1 MYTLDWIILAIYFL
15 VLLAIGLWA
24 SSTRRK
30 DSSLFLAGHSLRWHH
45 IGFSM
50 WGTNVGPSMLIASAS
65 AGFTTGIVSGN
76 YAWYAFVF
84 IALLAFVFAP
94 RYLGTKVHTLPEFMG
109 MRYGPSTR
117 NILAWYTIVTIII
130 SWLALTLF
138 AGGILIRQVF
148 AIPMWAS
155 ALTLLAVSAF
165 FTMLGGLKAV
175 AYTNVYQM
183 LLLIFVS
190 ATLTIAGLDRVGGV
204 AALAAKVPADYW
216 VLFKPN
222 DDAAFPWLPI
232 VLGYPVMGVWFWC
245 TDQSMVQPVLA
256 ARDLREGQL
265 GANFTGWLKI
275 LDVPLYILPG
285 VICFALFGDTLTNAD
300 EAYLT
305 MVRTLF
311 PTGMV
316 GLVFAVLTAC
326 LVSTIGSA
334 LNALS
339 TVFTMDI
346 YMKRHRHDASQSHI
360 NFVGRLATV
369 CGAALAIVLTVAIDS
384 IKGLNLFNVF
394 QSVLGF
400 IAPPMTAVFLLGVF
414 WRRTTTLAANLAL
427 TAGTAF
433 CLAVGVLY
441 LWPPQWLHI
450 QWPHFM
456 MLSFLLCAALM
467 AAMAAA
473 ALFSGAAFAQA
484 GNLRYT
490 IMVNKFENKANWRG
504 QWDLGD
510 AWGTILTDQLVQSG
524 KFIVLGEAD
533 MRGAAMAEQDLGAS
547 GRTAGGKKTPKAG
560 RMSPAQLLVKG
571 AITHVQETKGGG
583 GGFGGLWIEVYV
595 GDKWDVASL
604 LCQFV
609 LYLVQVLCCPDVG
622 GCDAYQF
629 AARLDKSQ
637 RLLDGGSGVHGVRVG
652 HRLHHNRAA

>member
-1 MYTLDWIILAIYFL
+1 MKTHYMQSLDWLILAVYFAI
-15 VLLAIGLWA
+15 LLAIGIWA
-24 SSTRRK
+24 SMKRK
-30 DSSLFLAGHSLRWHH
+30 KESSLFLAERSLRWHH

-94 RYLGTKVHTLPEFMG
+94 RYLGAGISTLPEFMG
-109 MRYGPSTR
+109 LRFGQSTR

-148 AIPMWAS
+148 DIPMWLS
-155 ALTLLAVSAF
+155 ALILLLISAF
-165 FTMLGGLKAV
+165 FTIAGGLKAV

-183 LLLIFVS
+183 ILLIVVS
-190 ATLTIAGLDRVGGV
+190 ATLTIVGLAHVGGV
-204 AALAAKVPADYW
+204 GALVDKVPSDYW

-222 DDAAFPWLPI
+222 SDEAFPWLPI
-232 VLGYPVMGVWFWC
+232 ILGYPVMGVWFWC

-256 ARDLREGQL
+256 ARSLKEGQL
-265 GANFTGWLKI
+265 GTNFTGWLKI

-285 VICFALFGDTLTNAD
+285 VICLALYPSLENPD

-305 MVRTLF
+305 MVENLF
-311 PTGMV
+311 PVGMV

-346 YMKRHRHDASQSHI
+346 YVKRFRPDATQKHI
-360 NFVGRLATV
+360 NHVGRIVTLV
-369 CGAALAIVLTVAIDS
+369 GAAIAIVLTVAIDS

-414 WRRTTTLAANLAL
+414 WRRTTTRAANFAL

-433 CLAVGVLY
+433 CLAIGILY
-441 LWPPQWLHI
+441 LWGPSSLI
-450 QWPHFM
+450 WPHFM
-456 MLSFLLCAALM
+456 MLSFCLFVILA
-467 AAMAAA
+467 AAMVV
-473 ALFSGAAFAQA
+473 
-484 GNLRYT
+484 
-490 IMVNKFENKANWRG
+490 I
-504 QWDLGD
+504 
-510 AWGTILTDQLVQSG
+510 
-524 KFIVLGEAD
+524 
-533 MRGAAMAEQDLGAS
+533 
-547 GRTAGGKKTPKAG
+547 
-560 RMSPAQLLVKG
+560 
-571 AITHVQETKGGG
+571 
-583 GGFGGLWIEVYV
+583 
-595 GDKWDVASL
+595 SL
-604 LCQFV
+604 LDKKGERHEIPAPLRSESSRLAVTLWV
-609 LYLVQVLCCPDVG
+609 LLAAVMVG
-622 GCDAYQF
+622 LYVF
-629 AARLDKSQ
+629 F
-637 RLLDGGSGVHGVRVG
+637 
-652 HRLHHNRAA
+652 N